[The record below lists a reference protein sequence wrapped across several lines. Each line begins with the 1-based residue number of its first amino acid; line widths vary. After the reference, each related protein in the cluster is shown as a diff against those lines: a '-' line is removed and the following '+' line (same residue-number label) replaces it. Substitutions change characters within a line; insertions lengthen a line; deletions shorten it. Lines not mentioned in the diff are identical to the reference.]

1 MRRSIRFANLALI
14 EQREYRFRN
23 SPRVPGAKA
32 VRGLSLFH
40 PERFSFPPGSSLPIG
55 HLQRGQ
61 QGRVEVMLDAPL
73 CAKSS

>member
-14 EQREYRFRN
+14 EQGEYRFRN

-40 PERFSFPPGSSLPIG
+40 PKRFSFPA
-55 HLQRGQ
+55 RF
-61 QGRVEVMLDAPL
+61 
-73 CAKSS
+73 

>member
-14 EQREYRFRN
+14 EQGEYRFRN

-55 HLQRGQ
+55 HLQQ